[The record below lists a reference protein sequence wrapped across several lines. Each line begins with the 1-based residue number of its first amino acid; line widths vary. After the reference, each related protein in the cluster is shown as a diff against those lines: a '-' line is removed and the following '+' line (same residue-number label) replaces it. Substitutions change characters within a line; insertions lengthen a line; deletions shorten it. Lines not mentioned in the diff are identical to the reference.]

1 MSSND
6 SKKADIGTIGPGLVF
21 TIDGFCRRMDVGR
34 THVTN
39 LRRRGLPVRGEG
51 GKFLRILSDD
61 YIEFVKSLPVV
72 PVKGD
77 DDSGAND
84 SAA

>member
-1 MSSND
+1 MSSEAK
-6 SKKADIGTIGPGLVF
+6 KKADSGEIGPGLVL
-21 TIDGFCRRMDVGR
+21 TVDAFCRRMDVGR

-61 YIEFVKSLPVV
+61 YIEFVKTLPVV

-77 DDSGAND
+77 EDAGPND